1 MAARLAYPPRVLE
14 EKLAALRESYRRTLP
29 QQLEAL
35 RAKLANAQTG
45 GSDALADAARLA
57 HRVKGTAG
65 SYGFETV
72 AAELEG
78 IEDRL
83 ERVERE
89 GAPLAASDRDALDA
103 ALARAQ
109 ASLG

>member
-1 MAARLAYPPRVLE
+1 VAARLAYPPRVLE

-65 SYGFETV
+65 SYGFDAV

-78 IEDRL
+78 IEEIL
-83 ERVERE
+83 ERAGRGGPV
-89 GAPLAASDRDALDA
+89 LAAPDRDAIDA

>member
-1 MAARLAYPPRVLE
+1 VAARLAYPPRVLE

-65 SYGFETV
+65 SYGFQTV

-78 IEDRL
+78 IEEIL
-83 ERVERE
+83 ERA
-89 GAPLAASDRDALDA
+89 GAALAAPDRDALDA
-103 ALARAQ
+103 AIARAQ

>member
-65 SYGFETV
+65 SSGFQTV

-78 IEDRL
+78 SEEIL
-83 ERVERE
+83 ERA
-89 GAPLAASDRDALDA
+89 GAALAAPDRVALDA
-103 ALARAQ
+103 AIARAQ

>member
-1 MAARLAYPPRVLE
+1 VAARLAYPSRVLE

-29 QQLEAL
+29 QQLDAL
-35 RAKLANAQTG
+35 RVKLAGALSG
-45 GSDALADAARLA
+45 GADALAEAARLA
-57 HRVKGTAG
+57 HRLKGTAG
-65 SYGFETV
+65 SYGFDAV

-78 IEDRL
+78 VEAIL
-83 ERVERE
+83 ERGRAG
-89 GAPLAASDRDALDA
+89 GALATSDRDALDL